1 MEKGETMED
10 MLTYVVKLTTGL
22 IGVIIVIRLLGKKE
36 MAQITP
42 LDFVYA
48 LILGSIV
55 EEALYETTMLFYE
68 MLFAL
73 AYWALLIYIIEKVAL
88 KNERFR
94 RVMKGRPE
102 LLINDGIIDVEVMD
116 RNNMDVDEVREL
128 LRLQQIFSL
137 KSVKYA
143 VLENSGMLSVIQ
155 YASEEPALRRELK
168 DDDEYDEDEINYLFV
183 DAGKI
188 EYEALERAGFD
199 EEWLREKL
207 KKDTEYDVD
216 DVYFAEWNKN
226 TGFFAQGKRK

>member
-1 MEKGETMED
+1 MED

-22 IGVIIVIRLLGKKE
+22 IGVIIVLRLLGKKE

-55 EEALYETTMLFYE
+55 EEALYETTMPFYE

-73 AYWALLIYIIEKVAL
+73 AYWALLIYVIEKFAL

-94 RVMKGRPE
+94 RVLKGKPE

-155 YASEEPALRRELK
+155 YASEEPAVRKELK
-168 DDDEYDEDEINYLFV
+168 DDDEYDENEINYLFV

-207 KKDTEYDVD
+207 KEDTEYDVD

-226 TGFFAQGKRK
+226 TGFFAQGKHK

>member
-48 LILGSIV
+48 LILGSVI
-55 EEALYETTMLFYE
+55 EEALYETTMPFYE

-73 AYWALLIYIIEKVAL
+73 AYWGLLIYVIEKFAL

-94 RVMKGRPE
+94 RVMKGKPE
-102 LLINDGIIDVEVMD
+102 LLINDGIIDVKVMD

-128 LRLQQIFSL
+128 LRMQRIFSL

-168 DDDEYDEDEINYLFV
+168 DDDDYDENEITYLFV

-207 KKDTEYDVD
+207 KEDTEYDVD

-226 TGFFAQGKRK
+226 TGFFAQGKHK

>member
-168 DDDEYDEDEINYLFV
+168 DDDEYDENEINYLFV

>member
-1 MEKGETMED
+1 

-22 IGVIIVIRLLGKKE
+22 IGVIIVLRLLGKKE

-55 EEALYETTMLFYE
+55 EEALYETTMPFYE

-73 AYWALLIYIIEKVAL
+73 AYWALLIYVIEKVAL

-168 DDDEYDEDEINYLFV
+168 DDDEYDENEINYLFV

>member
-1 MEKGETMED
+1 MED

-22 IGVIIVIRLLGKKE
+22 IGVIIVLRLLGKKE

-55 EEALYETTMLFYE
+55 EEALYETTMPFYE

-73 AYWALLIYIIEKVAL
+73 AYWALLIYVIEKFAL

-94 RVMKGRPE
+94 RVLKGRPE

-128 LRLQQIFSL
+128 LRMQRIFSL

-155 YASEEPALRRELK
+155 YASEEPAVRKEQK
-168 DDDEYDEDEINYLFV
+168 DDDEYDENEINYLFV

-188 EYEALERAGFD
+188 EYETLERAGFD

-207 KKDTEYDVD
+207 KEDTEYDVD

-226 TGFFAQGKRK
+226 TGFFAQGKHK

>member
-1 MEKGETMED
+1 MED

-22 IGVIIVIRLLGKKE
+22 IGVIIVLRLLGKKE

-55 EEALYETTMLFYE
+55 EEALYETTMPFYE

-73 AYWALLIYIIEKVAL
+73 AYWALLIYVIEKVAL

-168 DDDEYDEDEINYLFV
+168 DDDEYDENEINYLFV